1 MKNIAF
7 LNIWDQLVL
16 FTQSCYSISNPN
28 DMATFEKQAVQ
39 AKEKGTITNR
49 QYLALINA
57 IYEWR
62 DILYLEYKGN
72 ERGND

>member
-1 MKNIAF
+1 
-7 LNIWDQLVL
+7 
-16 FTQSCYSISNPN
+16 
-28 DMATFEKQAVQ
+28 MATFEKQAVQ

-62 DILYLEYKGN
+62 DILYQRYKDD
-72 ERGND
+72 ERSNDQ